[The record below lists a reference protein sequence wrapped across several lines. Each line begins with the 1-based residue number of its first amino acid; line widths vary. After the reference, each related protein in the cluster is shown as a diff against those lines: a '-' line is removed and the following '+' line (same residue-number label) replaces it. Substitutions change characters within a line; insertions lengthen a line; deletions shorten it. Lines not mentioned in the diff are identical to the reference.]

1 MQVTPSIFKAYDIR
15 GTTPTTLNEAVAEAV
30 GLAFGTQA
38 LALGERTV
46 AVGRDGRL
54 SGPALSAALARG
66 LDVLACFHVDEKW
79 LTNAEI
85 ASRTGLPKPTV
96 VRMAYTLC
104 VLGYLRQSH
113 ESGKYALGD
122 SVAALG
128 ITMVSNLKLRRIA
141 RPYMQDLANRY
152 DISVS
157 LGIRNGLSVLYVENC
172 RSGAPLSLGLDLG
185 ARIPIA
191 ETAMGHALLAV
202 MEPRE
207 RERLLAEICKDE
219 GEQRWPQVLQ
229 TINAG
234 CAHWRARGFT
244 VVVRDWQ
251 TDIVGVGAAIRQ
263 PDGRVIAFNAGG
275 AASKFPRELLE
286 QEVGPQLARMVKGLE
301 SFVRSDEV

>member
-1 MQVTPSIFKAYDIR
+1 
-15 GTTPTTLNEAVAEAV
+15 
-30 GLAFGTQA
+30 
-38 LALGERTV
+38 
-46 AVGRDGRL
+46 
-54 SGPALSAALARG
+54 
-66 LDVLACFHVDEKW
+66 
-79 LTNAEI
+79 
-85 ASRTGLPKPTV
+85 
-96 VRMAYTLC
+96 
-104 VLGYLRQSH
+104 
-113 ESGKYALGD
+113 
-122 SVAALG
+122 
-128 ITMVSNLKLRRIA
+128 
-141 RPYMQDLANRY
+141 
-152 DISVS
+152 
-157 LGIRNGLSVLYVENC
+157 
-172 RSGAPLSLGLDLG
+172 
-185 ARIPIA
+185 
-191 ETAMGHALLAV
+191 MGHALLAV

-275 AASKFPRELLE
+275 SASKFPRELLE

>member
-1 MQVTPSIFKAYDIR
+1 MARTRHLDFDEGADSSRFVT
-15 GTTPTTLNEAVAEAV
+15 
-30 GLAFGTQA
+30 
-38 LALGERTV
+38 
-46 AVGRDGRL
+46 
-54 SGPALSAALARG
+54 ALARG

-275 AASKFPRELLE
+275 QPASSRASCWSRRS
-286 QEVGPQLARMVKGLE
+286 GP
-301 SFVRSDEV
+301 S

>member
-1 MQVTPSIFKAYDIR
+1 MARTRHLDFDEGADSSRFVT
-15 GTTPTTLNEAVAEAV
+15 
-30 GLAFGTQA
+30 
-38 LALGERTV
+38 
-46 AVGRDGRL
+46 
-54 SGPALSAALARG
+54 ALARG

-207 RERLLAEICKDE
+207 RERLLAEFCKDE

-275 AASKFPRELLE
+275 SASKFPRELLE

>member
-1 MQVTPSIFKAYDIR
+1 MARTRQIDFDEGADSRRFVT
-15 GTTPTTLNEAVAEAV
+15 
-30 GLAFGTQA
+30 
-38 LALGERTV
+38 
-46 AVGRDGRL
+46 
-54 SGPALSAALARG
+54 ALARG

-85 ASRTGLPKPTV
+85 AARTGLPKPTV
-96 VRMAYTLC
+96 VRLAYTLC
-104 VLGYLRQSH
+104 VLGYLRHSR

-122 SVAALG
+122 SLAALG

-141 RPYMQDLANRY
+141 RPYMQDLADRY

-185 ARIPIA
+185 SRIPVA

-207 RERLLAEICKDE
+207 RERLLAEVRQAE
-219 GEQRWPQVLQ
+219 PARWPRLRQA
-229 TINAG
+229 IEAG
-234 CAHWRARGFT
+234 CAHWQARGFT

-251 TDIVGVGAAIRQ
+251 TDIAGVGAAIRQ
-263 PDGRVIAFNAGG
+263 PDGRVITFNAGG
-275 AASKFPRELLE
+275 SASKFPRELLE

-301 SFVRSDEV
+301 SFVRSDDA